1 MASVK
6 LILLDDVEN
15 LGLAGEEV
23 SVAPGYARNYLLPR
37 GLAAKASASTL
48 RMLAAHKEKIEEQ
61 RRKDREKAQVMAE
74 AIAKAEVSIPVQ
86 ASDDDQLF
94 GSVTARMIADKLK
107 ELNFAVDHNQIKLQ
121 DHIKALGM
129 YDVPVKLHTDVIA
142 TAKVWIVRA

>member
-6 LILLDDVEN
+6 LVLLQDVEN
-15 LGLAGEEV
+15 LGLAGEEI

-48 RMLAAHKEKIEEQ
+48 RLLAANKGKIEEQ
-61 RRKDREKAQVMAE
+61 RRLEKEKASALAE
-74 AIAKAEVSIPVQ
+74 TIAKAEITIPMQ
-86 ASDDDQLF
+86 AAEDDQLF

-107 ELNFAVDHNQIKLQ
+107 EMNIPVEHTQVHLDSHIKTLGMFDVNIKL
-121 DHIKALGM
+121 HAN
-129 YDVPVKLHTDVIA
+129 VIA